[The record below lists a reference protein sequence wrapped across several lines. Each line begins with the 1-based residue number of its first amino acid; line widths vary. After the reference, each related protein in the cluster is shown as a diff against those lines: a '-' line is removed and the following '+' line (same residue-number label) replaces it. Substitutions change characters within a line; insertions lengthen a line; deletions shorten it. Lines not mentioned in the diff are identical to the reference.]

1 MNDLPGGDR
10 KKTGRGKGNVSPDKP
25 ARSVPSPEDK
35 LSRLADPVTTLAGV
49 GSTYARRLA
58 QLDIKT
64 VGHLLYHFPRRY
76 LDRSSVTPIG
86 SVKIGQDAT
95 VIGTVCDVNSRRTR
109 SRKNILVVTL
119 FDGTGYMSGVWFNQE
134 YHRDRLKE
142 GVEVSFSGKVQFQ
155 YKRLQM
161 VNPSYDVLGG
171 AEEGEDQG
179 EGGGPQGIHTG
190 RIIPLY
196 PGTAGITSAVLRKM
210 VSSALDAVDGMAD
223 VLPEEVRQTFGLMTL
238 TEALLEIHFPEG
250 EETLKKARYRALFDE
265 VFIMQV
271 GLALRKKRREREGG
285 GISHGSP
292 GELVERFRRSLPFEL
307 TAAQEKAWGDITRD
321 MLRAIP
327 MNRLLQGE
335 VGSGKTV
342 VAVQAL
348 LLAVEGGHQGA
359 IMAPTEVLAHQHYR
373 RIGEMLE
380 GLPVRVELITAGTP
394 AEDLRDIAS
403 GDVDVVVGTHALIQE
418 GVSFNRLAVVVIDEQ
433 QRFGLRQRVTLA
445 AKGSAPDILHMSA
458 TPIPRTLSLTL
469 YGDLDVSL
477 IDELPAG
484 RKGVVTVVADN
495 SQRKGAYAMV
505 GKEVRSGRQAFV
517 ICPLVEES
525 DQLEVRAAEKEA
537 RRLAGVFPGLNIG
550 LVHGQMKSMDKRMA
564 MDRFSAGEIDI
575 LISTVM
581 VEVGI
586 DVPNATVMIVE
597 NADRFGLAQLHQLRG
612 RIGRGSQR
620 GICVLFA
627 DPSTD
632 EAKARMEAIR
642 RYDDGF
648 ELAEADLRIRG
659 EGSLF
664 GTRQSGLPDLK
675 LARLSR
681 DFKLIRNARS
691 VAFRLVD
698 RDPVLS
704 EGENVLLRWEVNR
717 RFGGTLDWLFHG

>member
-10 KKTGRGKGNVSPDKP
+10 KTAGRGKENASPDNP
-25 ARSVPSPEDK
+25 ARSVPSPVDK
-35 LSRLADPVTTLAGV
+35 LSRLADPVTKLPGV

-58 QLDIKT
+58 QLGIKT

-76 LDRSSVTPIG
+76 LDRSNVTPIG
-86 SVKIGQDAT
+86 SVKIGQDVT

-134 YHRDRLKE
+134 YHRDRLRE
-142 GVEVSFSGKVQFQ
+142 GVEVAFSGKVQFQ

-171 AEEGEDQG
+171 GEEGEDQ
-179 EGGGPQGIHTG
+179 GGGPQGIHTG

-210 VSSALDAVDGMAD
+210 VSGALDAVDGMAD
-223 VLPEEVRQTFGLMTL
+223 VLPEEVRRTFGLMTL
-238 TEALLEIHFPEG
+238 TEALREVHFPEG

-292 GELVERFRRSLPFEL
+292 GGLVERFRLSLPFEL
-307 TAAQEKAWGDITRD
+307 TAAQEKAWGEIAGD
-321 MLRAIP
+321 MSRAIP
-327 MNRLLQGE
+327 MNRLLQGD

-348 LLAVEGGHQGA
+348 LLAAEGGYQGA

-380 GLPVRVELITAGTP
+380 GLPVRVGLITAGTP
-394 AEDLRDIAS
+394 VEDLRDLAS

-418 GVSFNRLAVVVIDEQ
+418 GVSFDRLGVVVIDEQ

-469 YGDLDVSL
+469 YGDLDVSV
-477 IDELPAG
+477 IEELPAG

-505 GKEVRSGRQAFV
+505 GKEVRLGRQAFV

-525 DQLEVRAAEKEA
+525 DKLEIRAAEKE
-537 RRLAGVFPGLNIG
+537 
-550 LVHGQMKSMDKRMA
+550 
-564 MDRFSAGEIDI
+564 
-575 LISTVM
+575 
-581 VEVGI
+581 
-586 DVPNATVMIVE
+586 
-597 NADRFGLAQLHQLRG
+597 
-612 RIGRGSQR
+612 
-620 GICVLFA
+620 
-627 DPSTD
+627 
-632 EAKARMEAIR
+632 
-642 RYDDGF
+642 
-648 ELAEADLRIRG
+648 
-659 EGSLF
+659 
-664 GTRQSGLPDLK
+664 
-675 LARLSR
+675 
-681 DFKLIRNARS
+681 
-691 VAFRLVD
+691 
-698 RDPVLS
+698 
-704 EGENVLLRWEVNR
+704 
-717 RFGGTLDWLFHG
+717 

>member
-10 KKTGRGKGNVSPDKP
+10 KATGSGGDNAAPDEP
-25 ARSVPSPEDK
+25 ARSAPTPEQK
-35 LSRLADPVTTLAGV
+35 LGCLAAPVTTLPGV

-64 VGHLLYHFPRRY
+64 VGDLLYHFPRRY
-76 LDRSSVTPIG
+76 LDRSSVTPIR
-86 SVKIGQDAT
+86 SVKTGQEAT
-95 VIGTVCDVNSRRTR
+95 VVGTVCDVESRRTH

-119 FDGTGYMSGVWFNQE
+119 FDRTGYMSGVWFNQE

-142 GVEVSFSGKVQFQ
+142 GVEAAFSGKVQFQ

-171 AEEGEDQG
+171 GGDIEAE
-179 EGGGPQGIHTG
+179 GIHTG

-196 PGTAGITSAVLRKM
+196 PGTAGVTSAVLRKM
-210 VSSALDAVDGMAD
+210 ISGALDAVDGMAD
-223 VLPEEVRQTFGLMTL
+223 VLPEDIRRTFGLMPL
-238 TEALLEIHFPEG
+238 TEALREIHFPRG

-271 GLALRKKRREREGG
+271 GLALRKKRRELEGG

-292 GELVERFRRSLPFEL
+292 GGLVEKFRQSLPFEL
-307 TAAQEKAWGDITRD
+307 TVAQEKAWGEIAGD
-321 MLRAIP
+321 MSRAVP
-327 MNRLLQGE
+327 MNRLLQGD

-348 LLAVEGGHQGA
+348 LLAVEGGYQGA

-373 RIGEMLE
+373 RIGAMLE
-380 GLPVRVELITAGTP
+380 GLPVRVGLLTAGTS
-394 AEDLRDIAS
+394 AKDLRDIAS
-403 GDVDVVVGTHALIQE
+403 GDMDVVVGTHALIQE
-418 GVSFNRLAVVVIDEQ
+418 GVSFDRLGVVVIDEQ
-433 QRFGLRQRVTLA
+433 HRFGLRQRVALA
-445 AKGSAPDILHMSA
+445 AKGSTPDILHMSA

-469 YGDLDVSL
+469 YGDLDVSVM
-477 IDELPAG
+477 DELPAG
-484 RKGVVTVVADN
+484 RKGVVTVVADK
-495 SQRKGAYAMV
+495 SQRKGAFAMV
-505 GKEVRSGRQAFV
+505 GEEVRLGRQAFV

-525 DQLEVRAAEKEA
+525 EKLEARAAEKES
-537 RRLAGVFPGLNIG
+537 RRLAGEFPGFNIG
-550 LVHGQMKSMDKRMA
+550 LVHGQMKSEDKRA
-564 MDRFSAGEIDI
+564 VMDRFSAGEIDI

-586 DVPNATVMIVE
+586 DVPNATAMIVE

-612 RIGRGSQR
+612 RIGRGNR
-620 GICVLFA
+620 RAVFVMFA

-642 RYDDGF
+642 RYNDGF
-648 ELAEADLRIRG
+648 ALAEADLLIRG

-681 DFKLIRNARS
+681 DFELIRNARS
-691 VAFRLVD
+691 AAFRLVD

-704 EGENVLLRWEVNR
+704 EGENTLLRREANR

>member
-1 MNDLPGGDR
+1 MG
-10 KKTGRGKGNVSPDKP
+10 
-25 ARSVPSPEDK
+25 
-35 LSRLADPVTTLAGV
+35 RLAAPVTTLPGV

-64 VGHLLYHFPRRY
+64 VGDLLYHFPRRY
-76 LDRSSVTPIG
+76 LDRSSVTPIR
-86 SVKIGQDAT
+86 SVKTGQEAT
-95 VIGTVCDVNSRRTR
+95 VVGTVCDVESRRTH

-119 FDGTGYMSGVWFNQE
+119 FDRTGYMSGVWFNQE

-142 GVEVSFSGKVQFQ
+142 GVEAAFSGKVQFQ

-171 AEEGEDQG
+171 GGDIEAE
-179 EGGGPQGIHTG
+179 GIHTG

-196 PGTAGITSAVLRKM
+196 PGTAGVTSAVLRKM
-210 VSSALDAVDGMAD
+210 ISGALDAVDGMAD
-223 VLPEEVRQTFGLMTL
+223 VLPEDIRRTFGLMPL
-238 TEALLEIHFPEG
+238 TEALREIHFPRG

-271 GLALRKKRREREGG
+271 GLALRKKRRELEGG

-292 GELVERFRRSLPFEL
+292 GGLVEKFRQSLPFEL
-307 TAAQEKAWGDITRD
+307 TVAQEKAWGEIAGD
-321 MLRAIP
+321 MSRAVP
-327 MNRLLQGE
+327 MNRLLQGD

-348 LLAVEGGHQGA
+348 LLAVEGGYQGA

-373 RIGEMLE
+373 RIGAMLE
-380 GLPVRVELITAGTP
+380 GLPVRVGLLTAGTS
-394 AEDLRDIAS
+394 AKDLRDIAS
-403 GDVDVVVGTHALIQE
+403 GDMDVVVGTHALIQE
-418 GVSFNRLAVVVIDEQ
+418 GVSFDRLGVVVIDEQ
-433 QRFGLRQRVTLA
+433 HRFGLRQRVALA
-445 AKGSAPDILHMSA
+445 AKGSTPDILHMSA

-469 YGDLDVSL
+469 YGDLDVSVM
-477 IDELPAG
+477 DELPAG
-484 RKGVVTVVADN
+484 RKGVVTVVADK
-495 SQRKGAYAMV
+495 SQRKGAFAMV
-505 GKEVRSGRQAFV
+505 GEEVRLGRQAFV

-525 DQLEVRAAEKEA
+525 EKLEARAAEKES
-537 RRLAGVFPGLNIG
+537 RRLAGEFPGFNIG
-550 LVHGQMKSMDKRMA
+550 LVHGQMKSEDKRA
-564 MDRFSAGEIDI
+564 VMDRFSAGEIDI

-586 DVPNATVMIVE
+586 DVPNATAMIVE

-612 RIGRGSQR
+612 RIGRGNR
-620 GICVLFA
+620 RAVFVMFA

-642 RYDDGF
+642 RYNDGF
-648 ELAEADLRIRG
+648 ALAEADLLIRG

-681 DFKLIRNARS
+681 DFELIRNARS
-691 VAFRLVD
+691 AAFRLVD

-704 EGENVLLRWEVNR
+704 EGENTLLRREANR

>member
-1 MNDLPGGDR
+1 MGC
-10 KKTGRGKGNVSPDKP
+10 
-25 ARSVPSPEDK
+25 
-35 LSRLADPVTTLAGV
+35 LAAPVTTLPGV

-64 VGHLLYHFPRRY
+64 VGDLLYHFPRRY
-76 LDRSSVTPIG
+76 LDRSSVTPIR
-86 SVKIGQDAT
+86 SVKTGQEAT
-95 VIGTVCDVNSRRTR
+95 VVGTVCDVESRRTH

-119 FDGTGYMSGVWFNQE
+119 FDRTGYMSGVWFNQE

-142 GVEVSFSGKVQFQ
+142 GVEAAFSGKVQFQ

-171 AEEGEDQG
+171 GGDIEAE
-179 EGGGPQGIHTG
+179 GIHTG

-196 PGTAGITSAVLRKM
+196 PGTAGVTSAVLRKM
-210 VSSALDAVDGMAD
+210 ISGALDAVDGMAD
-223 VLPEEVRQTFGLMTL
+223 VLPEDIRRTFGLMPL
-238 TEALLEIHFPEG
+238 TEALREIHFPRG

-271 GLALRKKRREREGG
+271 GLALRKKRRELEGG

-292 GELVERFRRSLPFEL
+292 GGLVEKFRQSLPFEL
-307 TAAQEKAWGDITRD
+307 TVAQEKAWGEIAGD
-321 MLRAIP
+321 MSRAVP
-327 MNRLLQGE
+327 MNRLLQGD

-348 LLAVEGGHQGA
+348 LLAVEGGYQGA

-373 RIGEMLE
+373 RIGAMLE
-380 GLPVRVELITAGTP
+380 GLPVRVGLLTAGTS
-394 AEDLRDIAS
+394 AKDLRDIAS
-403 GDVDVVVGTHALIQE
+403 GDMDVVVGTHALIQE
-418 GVSFNRLAVVVIDEQ
+418 GVSFDRLGVVVIDEQ
-433 QRFGLRQRVTLA
+433 HRFGLRQRVALA
-445 AKGSAPDILHMSA
+445 AKGSTPDILHMSA

-469 YGDLDVSL
+469 YGDLDVSVM
-477 IDELPAG
+477 DELPAG
-484 RKGVVTVVADN
+484 RKGVVTVVADK
-495 SQRKGAYAMV
+495 SQRKGAFAMV
-505 GKEVRSGRQAFV
+505 GEEVRLGRQAFV

-525 DQLEVRAAEKEA
+525 EKLEARAAEKES
-537 RRLAGVFPGLNIG
+537 RRLAGEFPGFNIG
-550 LVHGQMKSMDKRMA
+550 LVHGQMKSEDKRA
-564 MDRFSAGEIDI
+564 VMDRFSAGEIDI

-586 DVPNATVMIVE
+586 DVPNATAMIVE

-612 RIGRGSQR
+612 RIGRGNR
-620 GICVLFA
+620 RAVFVMFA

-642 RYDDGF
+642 RYNDGF
-648 ELAEADLRIRG
+648 ALAEADLLIRG

-681 DFKLIRNARS
+681 DFELIRNARS
-691 VAFRLVD
+691 AAFRLVD

-704 EGENVLLRWEVNR
+704 EGENTLLRREANR

>member
-10 KKTGRGKGNVSPDKP
+10 KTAGRGNENASPDNP
-25 ARSVPSPEDK
+25 APSGPSPVDK
-35 LSRLADPVTTLAGV
+35 LSRLADPVTKLPGV

-76 LDRSSVTPIG
+76 LDRSNVTPIG
-86 SVKIGQDAT
+86 SVKIDQDVT
-95 VIGTVCDVNSRRTR
+95 VIGTVCDMNSRRTR

-134 YHRDRLKE
+134 YHRDRLRE
-142 GVEVSFSGKVQFQ
+142 GVEVAFSGKVQFQ

-171 AEEGEDQG
+171 GEEGEVR
-179 EGGGPQGIHTG
+179 GGGPEGIHTG

-210 VSSALDAVDGMAD
+210 VSGALDAVDGMAD
-223 VLPEEVRQTFGLMTL
+223 VLPEEVRRTFGLMTL
-238 TEALLEIHFPEG
+238 TEALREVHFPEG

-292 GELVERFRRSLPFEL
+292 GGLVERFRLSLPFEL
-307 TAAQEKAWGDITRD
+307 TAAQEKAWGEIAGD
-321 MLRAIP
+321 MSRAIP
-327 MNRLLQGE
+327 MNRLLQGD

-348 LLAVEGGHQGA
+348 LLAAEGGYQGA

-380 GLPVRVELITAGTP
+380 GFPVRVGLITAGTP
-394 AEDLRDIAS
+394 VEDLRDIAS

-418 GVSFNRLAVVVIDEQ
+418 GISFDRLGVVVIDEQ
-433 QRFGLRQRVTLA
+433 HRFGLRQRVTLV
-445 AKGSAPDILHMSA
+445 AKGSDPDVLHMSA

-469 YGDLDVSL
+469 YGDLDVSV
-477 IDELPAG
+477 IEELPAG

-505 GKEVRSGRQAFV
+505 GKEVQLGRQAFV

-525 DQLEVRAAEKEA
+525 DKLEVRAAEKEA
-537 RRLAGVFPGLNIG
+537 KRLADVFPGLNIG
-550 LVHGQMKSMDKRMA
+550 LVHGQMKSGDKRMV
-564 MDRFSAGEIDI
+564 MDRFGAGEIDI

-620 GICVLFA
+620 AICVLFA

-698 RDPVLS
+698 QDPVLS
-704 EGENVLLRWEVNR
+704 EGGNVLLRWEVNR

>member
-1 MNDLPGGDR
+1 MNDLPSDDR
-10 KKTGRGKGNVSPDKP
+10 KTTGRGSGNASPDKP
-25 ARSVPSPEDK
+25 ERSVQSPVGK
-35 LSRLADPVTTLAGV
+35 LSRLADPVTTLPGI
-49 GSTYARRLA
+49 GSTYARRLE
-58 QLDIKT
+58 QLDIKS

-76 LDRSSVTPIG
+76 LDRSNVTPIG

-95 VIGTVCDVNSRRTR
+95 IIGTVCDTDSRRTR
-109 SRKNILVVTL
+109 SRKNILVVNL
-119 FDGTGYMSGVWFNQE
+119 FDGTGYISGVWFNQE

-155 YKRLQM
+155 YKRLQI

-171 AEEGEDQG
+171 GEEGGDQG
-179 EGGGPQGIHTG
+179 GGRGIHTG

-223 VLPEEVRQTFGLMTL
+223 VLPEEVRRTFGLMTL
-238 TEALLEIHFPEG
+238 TEALREIHFPGG

-292 GELVERFRRSLPFEL
+292 GGLVERFRRSLPFEL
-307 TAAQEKAWGDITRD
+307 TDAQEKAWGEMSGD
-321 MLRAIP
+321 MSRAIP
-327 MNRLLQGE
+327 MNRLLQGD

-348 LLAVEGGHQGA
+348 LLAVEGGYQGV

-380 GLPVRVELITAGTP
+380 DLPVKVGLITAGTP

-403 GDVDVVVGTHALIQE
+403 GDLDVVVGTHALIQK
-418 GVSFNRLAVVVIDEQ
+418 GVSFDRLGVVVIDEQ
-433 QRFGLRQRVTLA
+433 QRFGLRQRVALA
-445 AKGSAPDILHMSA
+445 AKGSAPDVLHMSA

-469 YGDLDVSL
+469 YGDLDVSV

-484 RKGVVTVVADN
+484 RKGVVTVVADK

-505 GKEVRSGRQAFV
+505 GKEVRLGRQAFV

-525 DQLEVRAAEKEA
+525 DKLEIRAAEKEA
-537 RRLAGVFPGLNIG
+537 RQLAGVFPGLNIG
-550 LVHGQMKSMDKRMA
+550 LVHGQMKSADKRMV
-564 MDRFSAGEIDI
+564 MDRFGAGEIDI

-620 GICVLFA
+620 AICVLFA

-632 EAKARMEAIR
+632 EANARMEAIR

-664 GTRQSGLPDLK
+664 GTRQSGIPDLK

-704 EGENVLLRWEVNR
+704 EGGNVLLRWEVNR